1 VIYYYRWTKAEG
13 DYPEGDPE
21 LHDFVGTMLFNGKF
35 FIYEI
40 WEYNKLNVVVGI
52 EKKYSLA
59 EDHLL
64 LGTDHS
70 AELIGKLGYNWA
82 VEENTKWKG
91 IYLARIVLQ

>member
-1 VIYYYRWTKAEG
+1 MHV
-13 DYPEGDPE
+13 
-21 LHDFVGTMLFNGKF
+21 
-35 FIYEI
+35 
-40 WEYNKLNVVVGI
+40 

-70 AELIGKLGYNWA
+70 AELIGKLGYEWA
-82 VEENTKWKG
+82 HDEKAQFKG